1 MLVPAAAGEG
11 INAVCLGL
19 IKALKDKGA
28 KVGFFNPVESASG
41 TNASAVV
48 KETFGIAS
56 PEPVNRVHASRLI
69 AEGDETVLLE
79 EILGEFEEYKAAGS
93 YDVIVAKGTSGCCGS
108 PWADELNYGIANAI
122 DAEVVLVSG
131 TKGGKDNFHD
141 RVDTLKKKFQS
152 RLQGLIVNKAGQSG
166 CCCQGAC
173 SAKAPFG
180 TAEADIADAGAKLL
194 GFIPFEHSLF
204 APRAKDIAAYLGAE
218 TLNEGEAAVRR
229 PCHPAVA
236 SGSVES
242 FEKDLT
248 DGAMVFCD
256 STRTDLKGAVFQ
268 AARDGKKLAGVV
280 FTNAKDPKAVEF
292 CDCVKENG
300 LPVFATSLP
309 LFAAAGKMS
318 SFKAPIAAD
327 DKEKAELAAAK
338 IAAALDADWVAS
350 LTKDDPNHVR
360 RMSPAAFRYMLTQ
373 KAKAAN
379 KRIVLPEGTEPRTIR
394 AAAICAQRG
403 IAKPVLLGN
412 VEEIK
417 KVAAEQG
424 VSFDGLSI
432 ELVDPENSRENY
444 VERLVELRKKKGL
457 TPEQARE
464 QLKDNVMLGTMMIE
478 RGEVDGLVSGAV
490 HTTANTIR
498 PAFQIIKTAPGS
510 KIVSSVFF
518 MLMPEQVL
526 VYGDCAVNP
535 APTAEELAEIAI
547 QSADTAKAFGID
559 PKVAMISYS
568 TLGSGKGEAVDLVV
582 NATKLAQEK
591 RPDLAIDGP
600 LQYDAAYMPDV
611 AKNKAP
617 NSPVAGKANVFIF
630 PELTTGNC
638 TYKAVQR
645 SAGLVSIGPM
655 LQGLRRPVNDL
666 SRGAL
671 VDDIVYTIALTAIQA
686 AQIKD

>member
-1 MLVPAAAGEG
+1 
-11 INAVCLGL
+11 
-19 IKALKDKGA
+19 
-28 KVGFFNPVESASG
+28 
-41 TNASAVV
+41 
-48 KETFGIAS
+48 
-56 PEPVNRVHASRLI
+56 
-69 AEGDETVLLE
+69 
-79 EILGEFEEYKAAGS
+79 
-93 YDVIVAKGTSGCCGS
+93 
-108 PWADELNYGIANAI
+108 
-122 DAEVVLVSG
+122 
-131 TKGGKDNFHD
+131 
-141 RVDTLKKKFQS
+141 
-152 RLQGLIVNKAGQSG
+152 
-166 CCCQGAC
+166 
-173 SAKAPFG
+173 
-180 TAEADIADAGAKLL
+180 
-194 GFIPFEHSLF
+194 
-204 APRAKDIAAYLGAE
+204 
-218 TLNEGEAAVRR
+218 
-229 PCHPAVA
+229 
-236 SGSVES
+236 
-242 FEKDLT
+242 
-248 DGAMVFCD
+248 
-256 STRTDLKGAVFQ
+256 
-268 AARDGKKLAGVV
+268 
-280 FTNAKDPKAVEF
+280 
-292 CDCVKENG
+292 
-300 LPVFATSLP
+300 
-309 LFAAAGKMS
+309 MS

-373 KAKAAN
+373 KAKAAG

-600 LQYDAAYMPDV
+600 LQYDAA
-611 AKNKAP
+611 
-617 NSPVAGKANVFIF
+617 
-630 PELTTGNC
+630 
-638 TYKAVQR
+638 
-645 SAGLVSIGPM
+645 SA
-655 LQGLRRPVNDL
+655 
-666 SRGAL
+666 
-671 VDDIVYTIALTAIQA
+671 
-686 AQIKD
+686 

>member
-19 IKALKDKGA
+19 IKALQDKGA

-41 TNASAVV
+41 TNAAAVV
-48 KETFGIAS
+48 KETYGIAS

-131 TKGGKDNFHD
+131 TKGGKDNFYD
-141 RVDTLKKKFQS
+141 RLDTLKKKFSS
-152 RLQGLIVNKAGQSG
+152 RLQGLIVNKAGQAG

-180 TAEADIADAGAKLL
+180 AKEADISEAGAKLL

-229 PCHPAVA
+229 PYHPAVA
-236 SGSVES
+236 SGSLEDL
-242 FEKDLT
+242 EKDLT
-248 DGAMVFCD
+248 DGAMVFCE
-256 STRTDLKGAVFQ
+256 STRTDVKGAVFQ

-280 FTNAKDPKAVEF
+280 FTGAKDPKAVEF
-292 CDCVKENG
+292 CDCVKANG

-432 ELVDPENSRENY
+432 ELVDPENSREHY

-686 AQIKD
+686 DQIKD